1 MKRRYTLLSFLLL
14 LVASMGYSQ
23 GENFSLIV
31 QSPASI
37 AGTYDMSSTSEFGA
51 LDCASEIAGELALGN
66 AGTDTEACANAR
78 QLGLDVDGKIA
89 FVDRGSCN
97 FIEKADVAEDFG
109 AIAIII
115 CNNTANDT
123 LIALGASDDEIAALN
138 VTIPAF
144 FMRMSDC
151 TTIKAEID
159 NGVTVVTERL
169 DFGFVDANAD
179 DEVLF
184 TESFTGGL
192 NGWTAE
198 GLFCGNGASAGNA
211 LWEWRDQGDL
221 GRGLFSSTS
230 FELISTTPCDG
241 FIVFDSD
248 FLDSG
253 GTAQGSGTCPA
264 FQEGVITS
272 PVYDLTTTTAGDL
285 IGIKFTQG
293 IRPFDSETF
302 LEWTTDGGTTWEQ
315 LQINTNL
322 EANQTSFGIQRF
334 PLVGVDGA
342 DQLQVRFRFARDYY
356 FWAIDDIQIINFTG
370 INAKIE
376 NAFYTPLNFAVPIT
390 HADADTFL
398 FATDVINNGAE
409 PINVRFKVVIS
420 DNNSG
425 AIVHADSVDF
435 NNIAAQ
441 DTAFI
446 AIQNGPND
454 PRLYVP
460 NELEVGVYRM
470 EYDITVLDEEETNLT
485 DNSET
490 FFFAITEGTFAKG
503 AGTSATA
510 FRYAGAEDQWGIG
523 AFFPTANGVGK
534 FEALTIQFSAF
545 NPEGG
550 SMENFLAEV
559 ALLKLKDDGGGFF
572 PQGFE
577 NENNSYLN
585 HPNIDVIFAGTHV
598 FTDTSAVE
606 FVSIDL
612 TNEGI
617 DKLDPG
623 SRYLVM
629 VFFDDNTTS
638 DAGIPN
644 KDLTLVADDDTEM
657 SGVYIYL
664 PDRNPSWYTG
674 FADFTPPAPL
684 ITLDISLTSPVD
696 DVPLPDESLRVYPNP
711 ADAFVTAELSFDK
724 PTDVSLIVASID
736 GKIISIDNLNN
747 VGSGAYPVN
756 VSGLPNGTYMLRV
769 ATKLGTKTLP
779 IIVQH

>member
-1 MKRRYTLLSFLLL
+1 MKRRYTLLSLLLL
-14 LVASMGYSQ
+14 LVATMGYSQ

-66 AGTDTEACANAR
+66 AGTDTEACENAR
-78 QLGLDVDGKIA
+78 QLGLDVEGKIA

-115 CNNTANDT
+115 CNNVPNDT

-138 VTIPAF
+138 IMIPAF

-151 TTIKAEID
+151 NTIKTEID

-198 GLFCGNGASAGNA
+198 GVFCGTGANASNA
-211 LWEWRDQGDL
+211 LWEWRDAGEL
-221 GRGLFSSTS
+221 GKGLFSDPR
-230 FELISTTPCDG
+230 FEMVSTTPCDG
-241 FIVFDSD
+241 FVVFDSD

-253 GTAQGSGTCPA
+253 GSAQGAGACPV
-264 FQEGVITS
+264 FQEGLLTS
-272 PVYDLTTTTAGDL
+272 PVYDLSATNAGDL
-285 IGIKFTQG
+285 VGLKFTQG

-302 LEWTTDGGTTWEQ
+302 IEWTTDGGTSWEQ
-315 LQINTNL
+315 LEINTNL
-322 EANQTSFGIQRF
+322 EANETSFGIQRF
-334 PLVGVDGA
+334 PLVGVGGD

-356 FWAIDDIQIINFTG
+356 FWAIDDIEIINFTG

-376 NAFYTPLNFAVPIT
+376 NTFYTPLNFAVPIT
-390 HADADTFL
+390 QADADTFL
-398 FATDVINNGAE
+398 LATDVINNGAV
-409 PINVRFKVVIS
+409 PIDVRFTVEIS
-420 DNNSG
+420 NNTTG
-425 AIVHADSVDF
+425 EIVHADSVDF
-435 NNIAAQ
+435 NNIGVQ

-460 NELEVGVYRM
+460 NELEVGLYRM
-470 EYDITVLDEEETNLT
+470 EYNIEVLGEEETNLT
-485 DNSET
+485 DNSKT

-503 AGTSATA
+503 AGTSPTA
-510 FRYAGAEDQWGIG
+510 FRYAGAEDQWGVG
-523 AFFPTANGVGK
+523 AFFPTANDVGK
-534 FEALTIQFSAF
+534 FEALTIEFGAF
-545 NPEGG
+545 NAGSG

-559 ALLKLKDDGGGFF
+559 ALLKLSGVGAGFF
-572 PQGFE
+572 PTDFD
-577 NENNSYLN
+577 NENNSFLN
-585 HPNIDVIFAGTHV
+585 HPNLDVIYANTHV
-598 FTDTSAVE
+598 FTDTSSVE

-657 SGVYIYL
+657 SGVYIHL

-696 DVPLPDESLRVYPNP
+696 DVPLPDESLNVYPNP
-711 ADAFVTAELSFDK
+711 ASTFITAELSFDK

-736 GKIISIDNLNN
+736 GKIISVDNLTN
-747 VGSGAYPVN
+747 VGTGAYPVN
-756 VSGLPNGTYMLRV
+756 VSGLANGTYMLRV
-769 ATKLGTKTLP
+769 ATKTGTKTLP
-779 IIVQH
+779 IVVQH